1 MITLRLSASYSY
13 IYCFM
18 TGGVSSH
25 ARNHLKLSLHD
36 VARTVE
42 TVHMCTGKEIRN
54 LCTYFYIQQVYDTYI
69 NSHVAI
75 GVS

>member
-1 MITLRLSASYSY
+1 
-13 IYCFM
+13 M
-18 TGGVSSH
+18 TGEVSSH

-54 LCTYFYIQQVYDTYI
+54 LCTYLYSTGLI
-69 NSHVAI
+69 HVLI
-75 GVS
+75 PMWL